1 MQFRSFLATVAATLC
16 FTCGPGPS
24 FGLAAEPEN
33 ADTVDFVRDVRPL
46 LESRCYDCHGADA
59 REGGLRL
66 DRRQAALDGGDSGR
80 AIVPG
85 DAGQSRL
92 IRYVSGEDP
101 DNVMPPDGEPL
112 GREQVALLRR
122 WIEQGAQW
130 PADADGPADEITHWA
145 YQPLARPD
153 VPGMDEAAMSLGPID
168 AFVLA
173 RLASHQIEPSPE
185 ADRYTLIRRLY
196 YDLLGLPPTPEAVD
210 LFVNDPRDDAYV
222 RLVEELLQSPHFGE
236 RWGRHWLDVA
246 RYADSDGYEKDRPR
260 YNAWKYRD
268 WVIEAINNDMPFD
281 QFTIEQIAGDLLPD
295 PTPQQLLATAFH
307 RQTLTNTEGGT
318 DQEQW
323 RVEAVFDRVETIG
336 TAWLGLTVGCARCHT
351 HKYDQITQREYY
363 ELFAFLNNGDEA
375 NTTIASSE
383 EAMAVYRKQKAAF
396 DAELAKRTAP
406 LKQARAAAMKGFDDW
421 AGTERQ
427 RVLDADASGPQFHNL
442 DVLAAASESG
452 AALTRQEDGSY
463 LASGTRPPKDVYR
476 LEARIP
482 AELIADRT
490 VTGFELEVL
499 THDTLPKK
507 GPGRADNGNFVLSEL
522 TADVSTS
529 GAGEARRLDFASATA
544 DFSQNGF
551 DVANA
556 IDGDEAGNGWAISPQ
571 MGKDHRAVF
580 LLKNPLADA
589 AKTTLV
595 LRLSQ
600 QYRTP
605 HPIGRFRVRAMTGRP
620 IDSLGLPENVI
631 KLLRIR
637 PEQRSDK
644 QRTELEGYFVSLD
657 PDVKRLQA
665 EVDAWRKQEPFKP
678 EMTVRVIRQRT
689 NNPRTT
695 HVFRRGDFLQPLGP
709 VEPDTLAVLPPLKS
723 RHSDRPADRLDFA
736 RWLVSDENPLT
747 PRVVVNQIWLRLFGR
762 GLVNTV
768 NDFGVRGEPPTHPQL
783 LDWLARELVRTGWS
797 RKEIIRRIVLS
808 RTYRQSS
815 VHRPELAE
823 IDPQNGLLHRQNRV
837 RVEAEIVRDRY
848 LAASGLLEPRVGGPS
863 VFPPLPPDIA
873 SLSYANNFKWG
884 RSEWNSRP
892 DRPGGIAP
900 QEDIYR
906 RGMYTFFK
914 RTAAHPTLTTFDC
927 PDANTTCV
935 DRATSNTP
943 LQALATLNNQG
954 FVDAAR
960 AFARRLLSES
970 HDGDAARVRRA
981 FRLCAARPPSAEEV
995 KALLQLLDES
1005 REYYSDH
1012 SAEAALLAGDAVEGA
1027 RSTDEAAAWVVVGR
1041 IILNMDEFITRE

>member
-1 MQFRSFLATVAATLC
+1 MQYRCILTTVLAMIC
-16 FTCGPGPS
+16 FSGGPGPS
-24 FGLAAEPEN
+24 RGIAAEPSD
-33 ADTVDFVRDVRPL
+33 ADRVDFVRDVRPL
-46 LESRCYDCHGADA
+46 LESRCFDCHAADT

-66 DRRQAALDGGDSGR
+66 DRRKAALVGGDSGQV
-80 AIVPG
+80 IVPG
-85 DAGQSRL
+85 DAGKSRL
-92 IRYVSGEDP
+92 IRYVSGDDP

-112 GREQVALLRR
+112 TGEQVALLTK
-122 WIEQGAQW
+122 WIEQGAEW

-145 YQPLARPD
+145 YQPLDRPD
-153 VPGMDEAAMSLGPID
+153 VPNVGDGEMPLSPVD
-168 AFVLA
+168 AFVLQ
-173 RLASHQIEPSPE
+173 RLAQHQIEPSPQ

-210 LFVNDPRDDAYV
+210 RFVSDTRDDAYA

-268 WVIEAINNDMPFD
+268 WVIEAINDDMPFD
-281 QFTIEQIAGDLLPD
+281 QFTVEQIAGDLLPD
-295 PTPQQLLATAFH
+295 PTPDQLLATAFH

-363 ELFAFLNNGDEA
+363 QLFAFLNNGDEV

-383 EAMAVYRKQKAAF
+383 EAMAAYREKKAAF
-396 DAELAKRTAP
+396 DAELARRMAP
-406 LKQARAAAMKGFDDW
+406 LKAARSAAMEGFNAW
-421 AGTERQ
+421 AGNERE
-427 RVLDADASGPQFHNL
+427 R
-442 DVLAAASESG
+442 VLAADANGPLFHDLEVVEATSEGG
-452 AALTRQEDGSY
+452 ATLTRQEDGSY

-476 LEARIP
+476 LEAHVS
-482 AELIADRT
+482 AEAIAEQP

-499 THDTLPKK
+499 THESLPKK
-507 GPGRADNGNFVLSEL
+507 GPGWADNGNFVLSEF
-522 TADVSTS
+522 TVDVAADATN
-529 GAGEARRLDFASATA
+529 ATRRLGFASASA
-544 DFSQNGF
+544 DFAQKGF
-551 DVANA
+551 DIAKA
-556 IDGDEAGNGWAISPQ
+556 IDGDEGGNGWAISPQ
-571 MGKDHRAVF
+571 MSKGHRAVF
-580 LLKNPLADA
+580 LLQDPLVDA
-589 AKTTLV
+589 AGTMLTI
-595 LRLSQ
+595 RLSQ
-600 QYRTP
+600 QYKTP

-620 IDSLGLPENVI
+620 VDSLELPENVI
-631 KLLRIR
+631 KLLRIE
-637 PEQRSDK
+637 PEKRSDK
-644 QRTELEGYFVSLD
+644 QRSELESYFVSLD
-657 PDVKRLQA
+657 PEVKRLQA
-665 EVDAWRKQEPFKP
+665 DVDAWRKQEPFKP

-689 NNPRTT
+689 ENPRTT
-695 HVFRRGDFLQPLGP
+695 HVLRRGDFLQPLDP
-709 VEPDTLAVLPPLKS
+709 VEPDTLAVLPPLES
-723 RHSDRPADRLDFA
+723 RRSDRPADRLDFA

-747 PRVVVNQIWLRLFGR
+747 PRVVANQIWLRLFGR
-762 GLVNTV
+762 GLVKTV
-768 NDFGVRGEPPTHPQL
+768 NDFGVRGEAPTHPQL
-783 LDWLARELVRTGWS
+783 LDWLASELVRTGWS
-797 RKEIIRRIVLS
+797 RKEMIRRIVLS

-815 VHRPELAE
+815 VHRPELADV
-823 IDPQNGLLHRQNRV
+823 DPQNELLHRQNRF
-837 RVEAEIVRDRY
+837 RVEAEIVRDLY
-848 LAASGLLEPRVGGPS
+848 LTASGLLETRVGGPS

-935 DRATSNTP
+935 DRPTSNTP
-943 LQALATLNNQG
+943 LQALATLNNQV

-960 AFARRLLSES
+960 AFAQRLLAES
-970 HDGDAARVRRA
+970 HADDTARVRRA
-981 FRLCAARPPSAEEV
+981 FRLCVARPPSAAEIA
-995 KALLQLLDES
+995 ALLQLLEES
-1005 REYYSDH
+1005 RGYYAGH
-1012 SAEAALLAGDAVEGA
+1012 TEEAALLAGDDVESAG
-1027 RSTDEAAAWVVVGR
+1027 SIDEAAAWVVVGR